1 MTKLVLSMLNNFDM
15 YKVYSICT
23 QVIVKMDAMGA
34 EPNQDIAQLTTSQA
48 DEIGK
53 ELIIFCYIMNVL
65 PNLLCFDDTCFTT
78 SERKAR
84 VESVWQ
90 QMNKGVSE
98 KTLKSILNKQSSNLK
113 RTSPKPSSQVRQL
126 EMILSFSILFIGNS
140 YNLLLVFIPELDDS
154 FGIFTKEDSSMPQP
168 RCTGVSSQ
176 CHSEWDQ

>member
-1 MTKLVLSMLNNFDM
+1 
-15 YKVYSICT
+15 
-23 QVIVKMDAMGA
+23 
-34 EPNQDIAQLTTSQA
+34 
-48 DEIGK
+48 
-53 ELIIFCYIMNVL
+53 MNVL

-126 EMILSFSILFIGNS
+126 EMILSFFPHYLLEILSIYYLFLYQNWMTVLGFS
-140 YNLLLVFIPELDDS
+140 PKTTAVCLNLGAQECHPSVTQNGTNDEAKKLAAAALLAV
-154 FGIFTKEDSSMPQP
+154 KEATSASAATLGRGKVEVML
-168 RCTGVSSQ
+168 
-176 CHSEWDQ
+176 